1 MRALPSAAQAYIVT
15 VIAVGAA
22 VFAWTV
28 PTIQADT
35 PYLFLALLLMSNA
48 SSAFKVALLSASG
61 STLSV
66 SYAVDFAAL
75 LLLGPN
81 PTTLIAV
88 SSAWSQC
95 TFRMKQPTPLYRTL
109 FSMASLALTVQAA
122 GWIYLQLGGIP
133 GLLTEV
139 PDAD

>member
-1 MRALPSAAQAYIVT
+1 MRALPIAAQVFIVT
-15 VIAVGAA
+15 VIALGAV
-22 VFAWTV
+22 VFAWTPLQV
-28 PTIQADT
+28 HLDT
-35 PYLFLALLLMSNA
+35 PYLFLALLLLSNV

-81 PTTLIAV
+81 ATTVIAV
-88 SSAWSQC
+88 SSALSQC

-109 FSMASLALTVQAA
+109 FSMAS
-122 GWIYLQLGGIP
+122 
-133 GLLTEV
+133 
-139 PDAD
+139 